1 MALEKTW
8 RWYGPDDPISL
19 DEIKQT
25 GATGIVT
32 ALHQIPNGDVWEVD
46 EIQKRKNEI
55 ENAGLN
61 WSVVESVPVHEDIK
75 KQKGKYREYIQNYK
89 KTIENLGEN
98 GIKTICYNFMPVLDW
113 SRTNLYYDLD
123 DGKKAL
129 IFSAEEFAAFDLFIL
144 KRPDAIND
152 YTESI
157 LEKAKTF
164 FENASE
170 KKKKELSDTVLKGL
184 PGSEE
189 SFRLD
194 EFQQILDEYKGL
206 DEKKLKSHLFYFLEE
221 IVPLAEEWGV
231 RLAIHPDDPPWPL
244 LGLPRVV
251 SNINDAM
258 EIIEVV
264 DSVSNGLTL
273 CTGSYGAGI
282 QNDLVDMAQK
292 LAHRINFVHLRNV
305 KRDSE
310 GNFMEAGHLEG
321 DIDIYGVMKALIHEE
336 SRRKAEGRNDWQLP
350 MRPDHGFLM
359 LDDLKKHKANP
370 GYSLIG
376 RTMGLAELRGLELGI
391 EKSLNEAS
399 IIL

>member
-1 MALEKTW
+1 MAFKKTW

-19 DEIKQT
+19 DEIRQT
-25 GATGIVT
+25 GASGIVT

-46 EIQKRKNEI
+46 EIHKRKNEI
-55 ENAGLN
+55 ENNGLR

-75 KQKGKYREYIQNYK
+75 KQKGDYRKYIQNYIQ
-89 KTIENLGEN
+89 TIKNLGQNNIE
-98 GIKTICYNFMPVLDW
+98 TICYNFMPVLDW
-113 SRTNLYYDLD
+113 SRTSLYQVLE

-129 IFSAEEFAAFDLFIL
+129 IFKAEEFTAFDLFIL
-144 KRPDAIND
+144 KRPGAVND
-152 YTESI
+152 YPESI
-157 LEKAKTF
+157 VEKAKVF
-164 FENASE
+164 FKNASE
-170 KKKKELSDTVLKGL
+170 EKLKDLSDTVLKGL

-189 SFRLD
+189 SFKLS
-194 EFQQILDEYKGL
+194 EFQQILDEYKGI
-206 DEKKLKSHLFYFLEE
+206 DTKRLKSHLFHFLKE
-221 IVPLAEEWGV
+221 IVPVAEEEGV

-251 SNINDAM
+251 SNINDAL

-282 QNDLVDMAQK
+282 QNDLVDMVQK

-305 KRDSE
+305 YRDQE

-321 DIDIYGVMKALIHEE
+321 DINIYGVMKALILEE
-336 SRRKAEGRNDWQLP
+336 RQRKAKGRNDWQLP

-359 LDDLKKHKANP
+359 LDDLKKHKTNP